1 MNKKNKGNKYNKF
14 LNGIK
19 KGSMYKDLMKEIMS
33 EDMKL
38 LARANSR
45 VMLKYL
51 KGKKKDSYKKE

>member
-1 MNKKNKGNKYNKF
+1 MKKGNKGNKYNKF

>member
-1 MNKKNKGNKYNKF
+1 
-14 LNGIK
+14 
-19 KGSMYKDLMKEIMS
+19 MYKDLMKEIMS